1 MSYFYYQQKGIIKN
15 FYIKFPEDHV
25 QIVPRI
31 EKFYWAPRGL
41 YWAPRGFS
49 WVPRGFLYIVFFVN
63 FVILSLMVASLH

>member
-1 MSYFYYQQKGIIKN
+1 MSYFYYQKGIIKN

-49 WVPRGFLYIVFFVN
+49 WVPRGFIYIVFFCELCD
-63 FVILSLMVASLH
+63 IKLDGG